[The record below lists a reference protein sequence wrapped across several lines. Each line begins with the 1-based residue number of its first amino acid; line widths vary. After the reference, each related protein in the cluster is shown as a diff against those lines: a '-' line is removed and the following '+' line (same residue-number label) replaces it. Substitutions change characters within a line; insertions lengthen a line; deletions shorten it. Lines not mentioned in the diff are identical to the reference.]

1 MEVYRITDRSEEEAA
16 SSLFYVGTVGVH
28 VLRSSINDGIEV
40 RLMRFGPG
48 SRSRPNVCS
57 SGRLLHVVAGGSGRR
72 RRTLTGTWSVL
83 VTAWRSR
90 AAEWHWHGGLPH
102 VPAVILVMER
112 PANVSWSVPA
122 GDWADGYD
130 PAAPARVR
138 SRDIA

>member
-1 MEVYRITDRSEEEAA
+1 MEVYRITDRSEETAA

-40 RLMRFGPG
+40 RLMWFGPG

-57 SGRLLHVVAGGSGRR
+57 SGRLLHVVAGEAVVAGE
-72 RRTLTGTWSVL
+72 RTRDVVGPGDSVE
-83 VTAWRSR
+83 VPAG
-90 AAEWHWHGGLPH
+90 EWHWHGGLPH

-130 PAAPARVR
+130 PAAPPQ
-138 SRDIA
+138 